1 MRDLSGSF
9 QPLEKYLDLNIIPFG
24 KSHSYVDSS
33 SVQFQCQHG
42 PRECRG
48 NKLVSCALNRLTDQN
63 AKVQFTY
70 CFMVKYFF
78 KMSDDFTQC
87 ANEAGINIKDV
98 LSCSVSDEA
107 TQLQLQM
114 ETITN
119 NYAITFVPTIV
130 YNKVCV
136 LHMFYLTMSQCKT
149 NRPPL
154 LVLKVLVRSIII
166 VGILLPC
173 VGMCSETVK
182 LLDSIQ
188 NRVATAGEFVCRQL
202 QLAAVQVQ
210 RA

>member
-130 YNKVCV
+130 YNKKYSSDLQAKSLVSFKGTVCE
-136 LHMFYLTMSQCKT
+136 
-149 NRPPL
+149 
-154 LVLKVLVRSIII
+154 
-166 VGILLPC
+166 ILRNISSAAIPEC
-173 VGMCSETVK
+173 VS
-182 LLDSIQ
+182 
-188 NRVATAGEFVCRQL
+188 
-202 QLAAVQVQ
+202 
-210 RA
+210 